1 MNKTV
6 NFLFGT
12 AGTAGTMEAIEVFSA
27 APEGLNSLI
36 ILVVKAV
43 LSILGGFL
51 STKILELMRKKGKD
65 VVSSTLKKLNVKL
78 KKNQ

>member
-12 AGTAGTMEAIEVFSA
+12 AGTAGTMEAIEVFPT
-27 APEGLNSLI
+27 APDEINSLI
-36 ILVVKAV
+36 IMVVKAI
-43 LSILGGFL
+43 LSILGGIL
-51 STKILELMRKKGKD
+51 TTKIMELMRKKGKD
-65 VVSSTLKKLNVKL
+65 VISGKIKKTNVKS